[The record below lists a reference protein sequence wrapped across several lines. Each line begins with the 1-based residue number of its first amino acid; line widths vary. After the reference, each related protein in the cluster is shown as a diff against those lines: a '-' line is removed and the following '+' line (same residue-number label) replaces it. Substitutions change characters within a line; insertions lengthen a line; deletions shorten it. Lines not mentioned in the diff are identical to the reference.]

1 MKNQMLIL
9 RLLTGIKTNINEKS
23 SDLFHREM
31 LPMRDQQMNQIKILL
46 KKSSVKSHRIFLGE
60 VSILAMMYVIILIV
74 NKIL

>member
-46 KKSSVKSHRIFLGE
+46 KKSLVKSHNLSGG
-60 VSILAMMYVIILIV
+60 SIYISYDVC
-74 NKIL
+74 NHRNS